1 MRKQLATLAA
11 LVLVAAPSFAS
22 PILSYNDIDLAYQH
36 TFFDQDEGQADL
48 DDGNGLLLR
57 GRYSPVESFFLETS
71 YTYTDT
77 GVNHSEVGG
86 DLDNHELRYG
96 VGGYYN
102 FCDEWHLVG
111 RVGGIHNHLDYHS
124 GQTLDDG
131 YYMGA
136 ESRYDYEGKAELA
149 AGVTYDN
156 VGRDGSWVYD
166 GTVIVPVADSV
177 GVLLN
182 AAIDDETDLVLTAGF
197 RFAL

>member
-1 MRKQLATLAA
+1 MRKQLAALAA
-11 LVLVAAPSFAS
+11 ILVIAAPSFAG
-22 PILSYNDIDLAYQH
+22 PILSYNDVDLAYQH
-36 TFFDQDEGQADL
+36 IFFDEKNA

-57 GRYSPVESFFLETS
+57 GRMSPVESFFLETS

-77 GVNHSEVGG
+77 GIDGSEVGS
-86 DLDNHELRYG
+86 DIDNHELRYG

-111 RVGGIHNHLDYHS
+111 RVGGIHNHTDIYHADHE
-124 GQTLDDG
+124 LNDG

-149 AGVTYDN
+149 AGVSYAN
-156 VGRDGSWVYD
+156 VGRDGSWTYD
-166 GTVIVPVADSV
+166 GTAIIPVAENL

-182 AAIDDETDLVLTAGF
+182 AAIDDETNVALTAGF